1 MEIRR
6 MRAFQSLILAL
17 TGFFLL
23 EKIWSGRILLYIN
36 QRYVFLVLL
45 AAIGLI
51 ALAQVVLQERKRIG
65 LEESGPAE
73 KGEQLSYANLIWLL
87 LPLVLGISIPTR
99 SLGTSSLPTRGIEVT
114 APFLLQGSTG
124 VTALDRPSGQRTV
137 LDWIRSF
144 HASSDPMVLNGEPVD
159 VIGFVYHDPRLPSS
173 QFLLGRYT
181 VACCVAD
188 ATAIGISVKWDQAA
202 ALENNRWVRV
212 QGKMGVGQLDGQSV
226 PLIDAEQVIF
236 VSEPEQPYIFP

>member
-1 MEIRR
+1 METRR

-23 EKIWSGRILLYIN
+23 EKIWSGKILLYIN
-36 QRYVFLVLL
+36 QRYVFLVFL

-51 ALAQVVLQERKRIG
+51 GLAQVVLQERKKIG
-65 LEESGPAE
+65 LEESHPDE
-73 KGEQLSYANLIWLL
+73 KGEPVSYANLIWLL
-87 LPLVLGISIPTR
+87 LPLVLGILIPTR

-114 APFLLQGSTG
+114 SPFLLQGSTG
-124 VTALDRPSGQRTV
+124 ATPLERPSGQRTV

-144 HASSDPMVLNGEPVD
+144 HASSDPTVLSGEPAD

-181 VACCVAD
+181 VACCIAD
-188 ATAIGISVKWDQAA
+188 ATAIGISVRWEQAA
-202 ALENNRWVRV
+202 ILENNRWVRV

-226 PLIDAEQVIF
+226 PVIDAEQVLLI
-236 VSEPEQPYIFP
+236 SEPEQPYIFP